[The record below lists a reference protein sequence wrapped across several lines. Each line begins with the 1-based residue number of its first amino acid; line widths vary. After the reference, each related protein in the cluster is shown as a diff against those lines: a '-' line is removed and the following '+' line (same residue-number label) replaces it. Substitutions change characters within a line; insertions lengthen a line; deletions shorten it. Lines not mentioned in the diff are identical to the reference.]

1 MLRTFDFKQITLTFG
16 SDLIQ
21 GFAEGDDVIALEPQA
36 DVFNS
41 LAGADGEVT
50 RSKTNDNR
58 WLLRIRLL
66 QTSPSND
73 ALMAAAAADRVS
85 NSGVRPLL
93 LKDLNGTT
101 LVGEVSAYIQRL
113 PDAGLG
119 TNVSD
124 REWAIMLPSP
134 DVFIGGN
141 VAG

>member
-1 MLRTFDFKQITLTFG
+1 MLRTFDFKQIQLTFG
-16 SDLIQ
+16 SSLIQ
-21 GFAEGDDVIALEPQA
+21 GFAEGDDVITLEPQA
-36 DVFNS
+36 DAYNS

-58 WLLRIRLL
+58 WLLRVRLL

-73 ALMAAAAADRVS
+73 DLMGAAAADRLS
-85 NSGVRPLL
+85 NGGVRPLL
-93 LKDLNGTT
+93 LKDLSGNT
-101 LVGEVSAYIQRL
+101 LVGEAQAYIQRL

-134 DVFIGGN
+134 DIFIGGN
-141 VAG
+141 NAG